1 MDCGPHKLTGVPTF
15 YGLGWT
21 VEMRSSGTVW
31 GHAGAFSQGARTVAL
46 LVPAEQLGI
55 VVLTNAFP
63 TGVPEGIAD
72 TFLASVLGGDVQRDW
87 IADWSKLFESLFG
100 PAIEEAQK
108 TYGHPPAN
116 RSPALPLSSY
126 AGVYANDY
134 LGTVSVAEADGG
146 LVLKLGPGGARSFPL
161 THFDR
166 DLFVYRPNEEMPDLP
181 VAATFTIG
189 HDRQASTL
197 TLADLNDNGQGV
209 LTRAAV

>member
-1 MDCGPHKLTGVPTF
+1 VPTF
-15 YGLGWT
+15 YGLGWN
-21 VEMRSSGTVW
+21 VEFRSSGTVW

-46 LVPAEQLGI
+46 LVPAEQIGI

-72 TFLASVLGGDVQRDW
+72 AFLARVLGGDVQRDW
-87 IADWSKLFESLFG
+87 LADWNKMFESLFG

-108 TYGHPPAN
+108 AYGHPPADG
-116 RSPALPLSSY
+116 SPALPLSSY
-126 AGVYANDY
+126 AGTYTYDY
-134 LGTVSVAEADGG
+134 LGTVSVIEAHGG
-146 LVLKLGPGGARSFPL
+146 LMLKLGPGGERASPL

-166 DLFVYRPNEEMPDLP
+166 DLFVYRPYDEMPDLP

-209 LTRAAV
+209 LARAAV